1 MWKFSWM
8 LFVLVVVFVGCGEE
22 IADDEDKSIKDL
34 VEDEA
39 LVEDEKKITWEKDG
53 SKMVLIPSGS
63 FQMGDHLDKMSNALP
78 VHKVE
83 LDDFYMDSHQ
93 ITVGQFKRFL
103 KESGYKPEAVKGGWE
118 INRFWNEVKKYS
130 PADKH
135 PVIYASWN
143 DATAYAKWAGK
154 RLPTEAE
161 WEYAARG
168 GQVGKRYPWGDDKN
182 VAGAHANHEGIGEEG
197 TAPVGSFEANGYG
210 LHDMAGN
217 AWEWCQ
223 DYYEWDY
230 YSKSPVN
237 NPRGPGKGQDQ
248 VLRGG
253 CWYSGANDLRV
264 AYRGRN
270 HPLPSDRP
278 YGNGFRCV
286 SGLNQ

>member
-1 MWKFSWM
+1 
-8 LFVLVVVFVGCGEE
+8 
-22 IADDEDKSIKDL
+22 
-34 VEDEA
+34 
-39 LVEDEKKITWEKDG
+39 
-53 SKMVLIPSGS
+53 MVLIPVGS
-63 FQMGDHLDKMSNALP
+63 FEMEDHFNEGSDSERP
-78 VHKVE
+78 VHTVE
-83 LDDFYMDSHQ
+83 LDEFYMDVNGKMT
-93 ITVGQFKRFL
+93 IGQFREFVNQN
-103 KESGYKPEAVKGGWE
+103 GYKYGV
-118 INRFWNEVKKYS
+118 N
-130 PADKH
+130 
-135 PVIYASWN
+135 WN
-143 DATAYAKWAGK
+143 DAAAYAKWASK

-168 GQVGKRYPWGDDKN
+168 GRVGKRYPWGDDKN
-182 VAGAHANHEGIGEEG
+182 VAGDHANYKSIGGRDKWEES

-223 DYYEWDY
+223 DWYGWDY

-253 CWYSGANDLRV
+253 CWYSSAKDLRV

-270 HPLPSDRP
+270 RPLPSDRP

-286 SGLNQ
+286 SNRMVHEKIQP

>member
-1 MWKFSWM
+1 
-8 LFVLVVVFVGCGEE
+8 
-22 IADDEDKSIKDL
+22 
-34 VEDEA
+34 
-39 LVEDEKKITWEKDG
+39 
-53 SKMVLIPSGS
+53 
-63 FQMGDHLDKMSNALP
+63 MGDHLDKMSNALP

-130 PADKH
+130 PTDKH
-135 PVIYASWN
+135 PVIYVSWN
-143 DATAYAKWAGK
+143 DATAYTKWAGK

-161 WEYAARG
+161 WEYAGRG

-182 VAGAHANHEGIGEEG
+182 VAGDHANHEGIGEEG

-237 NPRGPGKGQDQ
+237 NPRGPAKGRDH

-253 CWYSGANDLRV
+253 CWFSPTKELSVALRS
-264 AYRGRN
+264 YFDPR
-270 HPLPSDRP
+270 HSPQD
-278 YGNGFRCV
+278 YGFRCV
-286 SGLNQ
+286 SNRMVHQN